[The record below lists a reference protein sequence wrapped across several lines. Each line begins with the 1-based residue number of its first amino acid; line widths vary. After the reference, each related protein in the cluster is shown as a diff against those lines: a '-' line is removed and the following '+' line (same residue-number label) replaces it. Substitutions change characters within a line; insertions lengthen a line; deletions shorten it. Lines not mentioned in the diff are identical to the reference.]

1 MATELLK
8 KRCQASCRSQ
18 CSWQPP
24 FCVFLGKNVS
34 CLLPACELMRGK
46 VSSVAPGFLPE
57 LSRLGFWQWKGQRL
71 APFTGGGAFLQGHSS
86 SAWQEICLLPLP
98 PLMLQLKS
106 LKNCLGSP
114 GTYMGT
120 QAHTTV
126 GWGSSRGGSVR
137 CRHHHSPAL
146 PFIWRWFTPSF
157 PQ

>member
-71 APFTGGGAFLQGHSS
+71 APFTGGGGFSTRSFFQCLAGDLP
-86 SAWQEICLLPLP
+86 SAPPPFDAAAQIPEELLGFTRDIHG
-98 PLMLQLKS
+98 
-106 LKNCLGSP
+106 NT
-114 GTYMGT
+114 GTYHCGLRV
-120 QAHTTV
+120 QQGRIRQV
-126 GWGSSRGGSVR
+126 
-137 CRHHHSPAL
+137 
-146 PFIWRWFTPSF
+146 
-157 PQ
+157 